1 MKKITL
7 SLFAIIGLSTSFFGQ
22 AVISVEAPQY
32 SETEGSWAA
41 FATPSGTASSAYHR
55 ACYFVTASELARLA
69 QTNSVITS
77 FGLDFIAGAGTAPT
91 AGQFTLYL
99 QNTSDALYSKS
110 LTFTTALQGM
120 TQTYTGNLS
129 VPARGAA
136 ATPTVATVVNLS
148 TPFTYTGGGLY
159 VAWDW
164 FGATANAT
172 SFSRAMC
179 NVGLPAAS
187 AGANA
192 VAPSAGPAP
201 TALTPSQFRPC
212 MRFGA
217 TNTATNEVSVVRI
230 NALGAVTKIGTTG
243 EAITAQIRNNG
254 INALSNVPVTLSIT
268 GANPFT
274 NTQTLSTI
282 AAGAIATV
290 TFSNYN
296 PTANGQSTMVVTVPN
311 DQYAYGNSTW
321 AWTQTVSCSD
331 VGNSPS
337 FLAPDFNDGPY
348 GYGGPAALVTKLT
361 PSNNATL
368 TAIKFVIPTGAANVA
383 IRGVFLDASGTLV
396 AATKSVNVNG
406 PAAASGQVYTT
417 YKFDTILEL
426 TAGTLYYYGIEQ
438 LNSGFVFATTENYNF
453 RQFSGQFFNAPAGGG
468 SIGGV
473 QNQMGYVAM
482 QSVLNFSNTYI
493 TASAT
498 KTLVCN
504 NRGVSI
510 GDRDT
515 TRLVASGVS
524 GQTFAWTPGISTSSN
539 GLSIVVSPSLNA
551 NQGLFNYSV
560 TATHV
565 ASGCKSNVAVIT
577 LSIQNCF
584 TSLVDNTGFGTSI
597 VVYPNPV
604 TNNKTTVKGLEG
616 SNTITVFNVLGQSVL
631 NFTTKEEDVEIDLS
645 NQPTGNYMVKIT
657 NSSTQSKV
665 VKVIKQ
671 N

>member
-7 SLFAIIGLSTSFFGQ
+7 SLFAIMGLATSFFSQ

-55 ACYFVTASELARLA
+55 ACYFITSAELARLA

-99 QNTSDALYSKS
+99 ENTSDASYSKS

-164 FGATANAT
+164 FSATANAT

-187 AGANA
+187 GGANA
-192 VAPSAGPAP
+192 TAPAAGPAP
-201 TALTPSQFRPC
+201 TALTPFQFRPC

-243 EAITAQIRNNG
+243 QAITAQIRNNS
-254 INALSNVPVTLSIT
+254 INALSNVPVTLNIT
-268 GANPFT
+268 GTNPFS
-274 NTQTLSTI
+274 NTQMVTTI

-296 PTANGQSTMVVTVPN
+296 PTTNGQSTLVVTVPN

-331 VGNSPS
+331 VGNSIS
-337 FLAPDFNDGPY
+337 MAPTDFKDGPY
-348 GYGGPAALVTKLT
+348 GYNGPNELVTKLT
-361 PSNNATL
+361 PSDNATM
-368 TAIKFVIPTGAANVA
+368 TAIKFVVPTGAANVA
-383 IRGVFLDASGTLV
+383 IRGVLLDQTGTMI

-406 PAAASGQVYTT
+406 PAAASGQVWNT
-417 YKFDTILEL
+417 YKFDTLLEL
-426 TAGTLYYYGIEQ
+426 TAGTLYYYGVEQ
-438 LNSGFVFATTENYNF
+438 LNSGFVFATSESYNF
-453 RQFSGQFFNAPAGGG
+453 RLFSGQFFNAPAGGG

-482 QSVLNFSNTYI
+482 QAVLNYSNTYI
-493 TASAT
+493 TASASNT
-498 KTLVCN
+498 IICN
-504 NRGVSI
+504 NRGVAL
-510 GDRDT
+510 GERET
-515 TRLVASGVS
+515 TTLTANGIP

-539 GLSIVVSPSLNA
+539 GLSIVVSPSVSAL
-551 NQGLFNYSV
+551 QGLINYSV
-560 TATHV
+560 TATDP

-577 LSIQNCF
+577 VSLQNC
-584 TSLVDNTGFGTSI
+584 TGLPDNTGFGTSI
-597 VVYPNPV
+597 IVYPNPV
-604 TNNKTTVKGLEG
+604 VNHKTTVKGLEG
-616 SNTITVFNVLGQSVL
+616 ANTITVFNVLGQSVL
-631 NFTTKEEDVEIDLS
+631 NFKTTEEEVEIDLS
-645 NQPTGNYMVKIT
+645 NQPTGNYLVKI
-657 NSSTQSKV
+657 SSTSNQSRI
-665 VKVIKQ
+665 VKIIK
-671 N
+671 